1 MLTTTRMKAVLLVVI
16 LSLLMPTAG
25 CTKEKADAI
34 KNAAEQF
41 RVESKAALTQLSN
54 LAKQHA
60 ELPAMTNEEE
70 VNRLADTFA
79 TVPPEKVTEFVNS
92 RIEVKRDFDA
102 LSAAADEDLRKMQD
116 VYDLFANMYRSL
128 SKGHFFAGS
137 AVKQSKIYAIKLTMQ
152 MVHFAG
158 DIRDHPY
165 QFNARHVLLVE
176 KYKNA
181 QKMTDPQQKKAA
193 VILAS
198 QELVQLRDLETKANQ
213 DAIAQCLKA
222 AESGKVIID
231 LIDRYNTLTVAD
243 VLDLTRNA
251 LAIVNDISG
260 GDPQIKAMIG
270 RYDNFVKNKIAT
282 DPLWKAVQD
291 NDVAT
296 LANLAKNN

>member
-1 MLTTTRMKAVLLVVI
+1 MLTTTRMKAVLLVVM
-16 LSLLMPTAG
+16 LSLLMPTVG

-41 RVESKAALTQLSN
+41 RLESKTALTQLSN

-70 VNRLADTFA
+70 VTRLAETFA
-79 TVPPEKVTEFVNS
+79 SVPPERVTDFVNG
-92 RIEVKRDFDA
+92 RIEVKREFDA
-102 LSAAADEDLRKMQD
+102 LSASANDDLRNMQD

-165 QFNARHVLLVE
+165 QFHARHVLLVE
-176 KYKNA
+176 KYRNA

-198 QELVQLRDLETKANQ
+198 QELVQLRDQENKANQ

-231 LIDRYNTLTVAD
+231 LIDRYGTLSVAD

-251 LAIVNDISG
+251 LAIVSDISG
-260 GDPQIKAMIG
+260 GNPQLTSMID
-270 RYDNFVKNKIAT
+270 RYDNFVKTKIAT

-296 LANLAKNN
+296 LANLVKNS

>member
-16 LSLLMPTAG
+16 LSLLTPTAG

-41 RVESKAALTQLSN
+41 RVESKAALTQISN

-70 VNRLADTFA
+70 VNALAATFA
-79 TVPPEKVTEFVNS
+79 TVPPEKVIDFVNS
-92 RIEVKRDFDA
+92 KIEVSGRFDA
-102 LSAAADEDLRKMQD
+102 LSASADEDLRKMQD

-152 MVHFAG
+152 MVQFAG
-158 DIRDHPY
+158 EIRDNPY
-165 QFNARHVLLVE
+165 QLHARHLLLVE

-181 QKMTDPQQKKAA
+181 QKMTDPKQKDAA

-198 QELVQLRDLETKANQ
+198 QELIQLRDLEKKANQ

-222 AESGKVIID
+222 AEAGKVIID
-231 LIDRYNTLTVAD
+231 LIDRYNTLSVAD

-260 GDPQIKAMIG
+260 GDPHITSMIG
-270 RYDNFVKNKIAT
+270 RYDDFVKNKIAT

-291 NDVAT
+291 NDVVT
-296 LANLAKNN
+296 LSKLAKNN